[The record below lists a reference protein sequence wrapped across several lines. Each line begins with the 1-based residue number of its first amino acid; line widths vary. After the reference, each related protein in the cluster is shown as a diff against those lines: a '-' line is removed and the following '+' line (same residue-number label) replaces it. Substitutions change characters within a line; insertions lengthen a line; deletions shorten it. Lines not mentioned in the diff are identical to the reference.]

1 MVSANASFILFLEIG
16 RIPRRDRSHSASRS
30 VRFRVEIGPVPRRD
44 RSPSAARLWCV
55 RTPESGCVL
64 RVWLSLMLHMGDQG
78 FGGVRVG
85 SCWNY
90 GLFRRSWCMT
100 VGLPCAVRGV
110 CAHGSRTVAV
120 TDGAVPHDSAVPTD
134 AECTRMCNTR
144 CPRSCEHRQG
154 WPATVK
160 PDSYDPQPRDI
171 ALRTGTTDLEPE
183 MDRSRHGLRPI
194 SARVAT
200 DLGTGCYRSR
210 RRDAENDG
218 SPCKTVTVVRCFYP
232 KGRRPD
238 TNRTSSSVVVDIPC
252 HRSTCVPHAH

>member
-1 MVSANASFILFLEIG
+1 MSASEHSRWCLRTPHLFLEIG
-16 RIPRRDRSHSASRS
+16 RTPRRDRSASASRS
-30 VRFRVEIGPVPRRD
+30 VQFRVEIGPLPHRNRLH
-44 RSPSAARLWCV
+44 SAARLWCV
-55 RTPESGCVL
+55 RTSESRCVL
-64 RVWLSLMLHMGDQG
+64 RVWLSSVLHMGDQG

-85 SCWNY
+85 SCWND

-134 AECTRMCNTR
+134 AECTRVCNTR

-154 WPATVK
+154 RPATVK

-171 ALRTGTTDLEPE
+171 APRTGTTDLEPE

-194 SARVAT
+194 STRVAT
-200 DLGTGCYRSR
+200 DLGGETRKMTG
-210 RRDAENDG
+210 
-218 SPCKTVTVVRCFYP
+218 RCA
-232 KGRRPD
+232 RP
-238 TNRTSSSVVVDIPC
+238 
-252 HRSTCVPHAH
+252 